1 MAAENSKTIRKLIYI
16 MKNNSSNSYKMSN
29 DCDTKHN
36 KYIETKEKT
45 IKALLSPLCIIH
57 NNKIRSIGD
66 KEVAE
71 DCQKKETISITPSD
85 IMIQTNVDGNVQTCI
100 TKLSEETKLLLNDA
114 TTRKGEELELKE
126 PRCDLNHHPPPCSTS
141 TVSVIQR
148 TCDSGKEKCACYAST
163 EKISKV
169 RMRELK
175 SGIVRIFPLSGK
187 ENTFQRQDFW
197 GFPAFL
203 PHNLKT
209 SFHFHNSSH
218 SRTQKSGKRNQSA
231 TNQVSNH
238 QDQRKQLSGMNQAGS
253 QATLAMLNA
262 IRNRLQQNNAKV
274 MLGRKQKPLGMM
286 LQRTLSNHNQEGE

>member
-163 EKISKV
+163 EKISK
-169 RMRELK
+169 
-175 SGIVRIFPLSGK
+175 
-187 ENTFQRQDFW
+187 DFW